1 VQRIDDIARS
11 TNVGRRA
18 SSGAK
23 GPGGKALMNRGLEEP
38 SIRVT
43 AVQQLNQAT
52 SSRSPLLDLKLWAE
66 GTRES

>member
-1 VQRIDDIARS
+1 MRA
-11 TNVGRRA
+11 GRREEEGGEDVA
-18 SSGAK
+18 GTRVE

>member
-1 VQRIDDIARS
+1 MSDVAHI

-43 AVQQLNQAT
+43 AGQQLKQAT